1 MELGRAHPRFR
12 LGEGLRETLEPQAQ
26 RRWHLDGV
34 DDAAVLGAG
43 GLEMGAA
50 HVPTDRDAHVP
61 FRAPP
66 VLPYMQP
73 MSSRSEVGSAMEI
86 IPVIDLKGGAVVRA
100 RMGRRDQYRPIET
113 PLSPTS
119 DPVDVARGLLV
130 APPVRDALCRRSR
143 RHRGCGRQPRRAD
156 AAESGISAADALG
169 RQRHCRPR
177 PRRDWLARG
186 WGQLVLGSE
195 TQADAAL
202 VRHFAGDARVTLSLD
217 FRGTSF
223 QGPPALLDDTGCWP
237 QKVIAMTLARVGSGA
252 GPDLDRLCSIR
263 DAAAGKA
270 VYAAGGVRDAADL
283 AALQRAGIAGALV
296 ASCLH
301 DGRLSG
307 EDIAAL

>member
-1 MELGRAHPRFR
+1 
-12 LGEGLRETLEPQAQ
+12 
-26 RRWHLDGV
+26 
-34 DDAAVLGAG
+34 
-43 GLEMGAA
+43 
-50 HVPTDRDAHVP
+50 
-61 FRAPP
+61 
-66 VLPYMQP
+66 
-73 MSSRSEVGSAMEI
+73 MSSRSEVDSAVEI

-100 RMGRRDQYRPIET
+100 RMGRRDQYRPIAT

-119 DPVDVARGLLV
+119 DPVDVARGLL
-130 APPVRDALCRRSR
+130 ALHPFATLYIADLDAIAGAGDNRAALTRLKAEFPRLTLWVDNGIAD
-143 RHRGCGRQPRRAD
+143 RGRA
-156 AAESGISAADALG
+156 E
-169 RQRHCRPR
+169 
-177 PRRDWLARG
+177 DWLARG

-217 FRGTSF
+217 FRGASF